1 MVGVGVWAL
10 VGAESFMDIVSSDQT
25 IFNAVY
31 FILAAGAL
39 LVVIG
44 FFGCC
49 GAMKENRCMLGT
61 FFAFVLVIFIVEVVG
76 TIIAFV
82 NLDKTEKVIVDSIE
96 SYGTKD
102 EKGKTI
108 TEAWNLVQKQFKCCG
123 YNGADDY
130 LKFKITPPCPAD
142 TPGCKASFQKYFLI
156 LGGVGIG
163 VLFIEVLAMIF
174 SCCIYRRVGKGD
186 YA

>member
-10 VGAESFMDIVSSDQT
+10 VGAESFMDIVSNDQT

-61 FFAFVLVIFIVEVVG
+61 FFTFVLIIFIIEVVG

-82 NLDKTEKVIVDSIE
+82 NLDKTEQLIVESIK
-96 SYGTKD
+96 SYGKSGEKEEAITK
-102 EKGKTI
+102 
-108 TEAWNLVQKQFKCCG
+108 AWKLVQEEFKCCG
-123 YNGADDY
+123 YNGPEDY
-130 LKFKITPPCPAD
+130 AKYSIPNPC
-142 TPGCKASFQKYFLI
+142 TETTGCKDSFQQYFLI

-174 SCCIYRRVGKGD
+174 SCCIFRRVGKSE